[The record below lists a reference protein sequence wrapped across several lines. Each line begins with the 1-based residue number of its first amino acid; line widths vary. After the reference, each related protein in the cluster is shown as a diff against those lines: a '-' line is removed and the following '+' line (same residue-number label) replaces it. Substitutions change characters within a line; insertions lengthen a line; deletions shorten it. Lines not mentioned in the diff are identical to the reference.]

1 MSKNGKFVSAEENVG
16 IVNEMLKGNEVIEK
30 ALAKWKDNQLDICD
44 IASVYK
50 SIVDRDREYGGLIV
64 SVECGD
70 IPAGSENVQFYNGG
84 KKINLNKTKDSDD
97 NYYFLVFTSREKFQ
111 KFNETAGAVMFIQ
124 YVFSLLTNIE
134 GVEGIVMNMGS
145 EEVILNKKVMKMID
159 RMIEIGEC
167 NQ

>member
-1 MSKNGKFVSAEENVG
+1 MNKKEKFVSSEENVG

-44 IASVYK
+44 IAAVYK

-70 IPAGSENVQFYNGG
+70 IPAGAENVQFYNGD

-97 NYYFLVFTSREKFQ
+97 NYYFLVFT
-111 KFNETAGAVMFIQ
+111 VMFIQ
-124 YVFSLLTNIE
+124 YVFTLLTNIE

-145 EEVILNKKVMKMID
+145 EEVILNKSVMKMID
-159 RMIEIGEC
+159 RMIETGEC